1 MNAALLVPATIV
13 IPLIAAALSLL
24 IRRVAVQRAV
34 ASGVVATLVAVSI
47 ALLVR
52 VSDGTHL
59 VVDVGGWPAP
69 FGITLVVDTFAAMLL
84 TISSLV
90 LLAVFLYA
98 LSQGLPPDRE
108 SIFTTT
114 YLMLAVGV
122 NLAYVTGD
130 LFNLFVAVEITLAAS
145 YVLISLWT
153 DARGVRNAMTYI
165 VINLVA
171 STLLIILVAIVY
183 AATGTVNL
191 AELSLRLDD
200 VSPEFESAMRLL
212 FLLVF
217 GIKAGLFPLFFWL
230 PDAYPTALT
239 PVTAI
244 FAGLLTKVGVYAIV
258 RTQTLLFPSDT
269 PSNTLLVVAGLT
281 MVVGVLGALA
291 QNDIKRIL
299 SFHIVSQVGYMI
311 MGVALFTVTGIAGT
325 IFYMVHHIPVKTG
338 LFLVGGL
345 LEQRTG
351 TSAIDRLGGMRRRAP
366 VVAALFAVPALS
378 IAGIPPFSGFVAK
391 LGVVRAGI
399 DADQHVIVVVSLAV
413 SLLTLMSMLKIW
425 TGVFWGEPAVTEAAT
440 EVATEAASAGES
452 TGDADPGAP
461 KLMTMSTGAVVLIVL
476 AVGVAAGPIWDLATT
491 AAEDLSDRSTYVQA
505 VLGR

>member
-1 MNAALLVPATIV
+1 MTSILVPAPIV
-13 IPLIAAALSLL
+13 IPLIAAAVSLL
-24 IRRVAVQRAV
+24 TRNRTAQRV
-34 ASGVVATLVAVSI
+34 VSI
-47 ALLVR
+47 AAITAVLAASTALLVQAR
-52 VSDGTHL
+52 DAEHL
-59 VVDVGGWPAP
+59 VINVGAWPAP
-69 FGITLVVDTFAAMLL
+69 FGITLVVDTFAALLL

-90 LLAVFLYA
+90 LLCVLIYA
-98 LSQGLPPDRE
+98 LSQGIPRE
-108 SIFTTT
+108 REAVFTTS
-114 YLMLAVGV
+114 YLMLAAGV
-122 NLAYVTGD
+122 NLAYITGD

-153 DARGVRNAMTYI
+153 DARGIRNAMTYI

-171 STLLIILVAIVY
+171 STLLIIMIAIVY

-191 AELSLRLDD
+191 AELSERLADMPAQFTDSLR
-200 VSPEFESAMRLL
+200 VL

-244 FAGLLTKVGVYAIV
+244 FAGLLTKVGVYAII
-258 RTQTLLFPSDT
+258 RTQTLLFPSDA
-269 PSNTLLVVAGLT
+269 PSTVLLVVAGLT
-281 MVVGVLGALA
+281 MLVGVLGALA

-299 SFHIVSQVGYMI
+299 SFHIISQVGYMV
-311 MGVALFTVTGIAGT
+311 MGVALFTVNGIAGA

-366 VVAALFAVPALS
+366 VIAALFAVPALS

-391 LGVVRAGI
+391 LGLVRAGI
-399 DADQHVIVVVSLAV
+399 ETEQYLIVAVSLAV

-425 TGVFWGEPAVTEAAT
+425 TGVFWNEPVAAN
-440 EVATEAASAGES
+440 APPSGDPDAA
-452 TGDADPGAP
+452 PR
-461 KLMTMSTGAVVLIVL
+461 LMTASTFGV
-476 AVGVAAGPIWDLATT
+476 VGVVIAISLAAGTVWELSTT
-491 AAEDLSDRSTYVQA
+491 AAENLADPTRYAEA
-505 VLGR
+505 VLGS

>member
-1 MNAALLVPATIV
+1 MIELLVPATIV
-13 IPLIAAALSLL
+13 IPVLGAALALL
-24 IRRVAVQRAV
+24 VRRAVVQRAIAV
-34 ASGVVATLVAVSI
+34 VTVVALVAVSV
-47 ALLVR
+47 AVLVR
-52 VSDGTHL
+52 VRDGEIL
-59 VVDVGGWPAP
+59 VVNVGGWSAP
-69 FGITLVVDTFAAMLL
+69 FGITLVIDTFAAMLL
-84 TISSLV
+84 TISGIV
-90 LLAVFLYA
+90 LLAVLLYA
-98 LSQGLPPDRE
+98 LSQGLPPERE
-108 SIFTTT
+108 SVFTTT
-114 YLMLAVGV
+114 YLMLAAGV

-171 STLLIILVAIVY
+171 STLLIVMVAIVY

-191 AELSLRLDD
+191 AELSVRLGD
-200 VSPEFESAMRLL
+200 VSPELADSLRLL

-244 FAGLLTKVGVYAIV
+244 FAGLLTKVGVYAII
-258 RTQTLLFPSDT
+258 RTQTLLFPSDA
-269 PSNTLLVVAGLT
+269 PSNVLLVVAGLT
-281 MVVGVLGALA
+281 MLVGVLGALA

-311 MGVALFTVTGIAGT
+311 MGLAMFTVTGIAGA
-325 IFYMVHHIPVKTG
+325 IFYMVHHIPVKTA

-345 LEQRTG
+345 LENRTG
-351 TSAIDRLGGMRRRAP
+351 TSAIDRLGGMRRKAP
-366 VVAALFAVPALS
+366 IVAALFAVPALS

-399 DADQHVIVVVSLAV
+399 DADQYLIVGVSLVV

-425 TGVFWGEPAVTEAAT
+425 TGVFWSEPVAAD
-440 EVATEAASAGES
+440 ATPPKETPVGQ
-452 TGDADPGAP
+452 TAP
-461 KLMTMSTGAVVLIVL
+461 TPAPSGPQLMTASTMTVVLVVL
-476 AVGVAAGPIWDLATT
+476 AIGIAAGPIWELATT
-491 AAEDLSDRSTYVQA
+491 AAAGLADPATYVSA
-505 VLGR
+505 VLAP